1 MERHVFRPAVRLCL
15 LCFAAGFATTAMAGT
30 PGLPFT
36 EDFSDATLQDPA
48 LTNAK
53 EGTQVAIMR
62 RIENNPL
69 AVLVVGNPLAGRE
82 DFVNR
87 HQDSLGWCR
96 PIHPGP
102 SGSLLV
108 QSGSMMRPTS
118 ASAPAHRMRPRSRC
132 WLL

>member
-1 MERHVFRPAVRLCL
+1 MGLIRQPRFARPIRTTVYRTQDALRARQLTADRTDRHTALANAEECTQIAV
-15 LCFAAGFATTAMAGT
+15 A
-30 PGLPFT
+30 
-36 EDFSDATLQDPA
+36 
-48 LTNAK
+48 
-53 EGTQVAIMR
+53 R
-62 RIENNPL
+62 RVENNSL
-69 AVLVVGNPLAGRE
+69 AVLVMGDPLAGGE
-82 DFVNR
+82 NFVIH

-132 WLL
+132 